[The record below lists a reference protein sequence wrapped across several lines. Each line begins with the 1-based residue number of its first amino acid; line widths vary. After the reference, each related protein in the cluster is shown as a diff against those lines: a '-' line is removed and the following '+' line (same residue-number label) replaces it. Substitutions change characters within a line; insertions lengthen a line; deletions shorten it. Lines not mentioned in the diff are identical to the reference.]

1 MSEDFQVQAMFRGT
15 ILASGYGFIAQKI
28 TRDREITYPAKA
40 IYAYLASFSGVKME
54 CFPSVELMQA
64 ELGMP
69 EATFYKHLKL
79 LKSKGLVTTERIR
92 TAGSKFKGT
101 LYTLI
106 INEREIEELVHTYEF
121 VGMDKNDE
129 KSHTHEF
136 HGMET
141 HGVESHGVESRE
153 LIVTDLKVTD
163 IKIDTT
169 TTEGQIGKEMEIEIP
184 EEFKPGYIAPV
195 IDPALGRFITLFQGE
210 MGRPLSKIECDGST
224 EIYDLIGEDLAR
236 ETLKRAVLAGTRN
249 IRYML
254 KIAREWRMKGIKS
267 LIDLEHEDKLFNDG
281 KLKNGQGN
289 KLQRQGSTKPENS
302 KYDKFYL

>member
-1 MSEDFQVQAMFRGT
+1 MTEKNTGGIIRPKRKINNFVMLDKTFINDDRLSWKAKGMLTYLFSKPDDWHVRPKDLAKKAKDGLDAVYSGLKELIQTGYIVREQIREKGKIVEWIYNVYETPVGVIQKETDCLLRDF
-15 ILASGYGFIAQKI
+15 
-28 TRDREITYPAKA
+28 P
-40 IYAYLASFSGVKME
+40 
-54 CFPSVELMQA
+54 
-64 ELGMP
+64 
-69 EATFYKHLKL
+69 
-79 LKSKGLVTTERIR
+79 
-92 TAGSKFKGT
+92 
-101 LYTLI
+101 
-106 INEREIEELVHTYEF
+106 EIEDEPLRDFPEMDNPEMANPVQENPRYTNNELT
-121 VGMDKNDE
+121 KN
-129 KSHTHEF
+129 
-136 HGMET
+136 
-141 HGVESHGVESRE
+141 E
-153 LIVTDLKVTD
+153 LTN
-163 IKIDTT
+163 IDTT
-169 TTEGQIGKEMEIEIP
+169 TADSGQIGKEMEIEIP